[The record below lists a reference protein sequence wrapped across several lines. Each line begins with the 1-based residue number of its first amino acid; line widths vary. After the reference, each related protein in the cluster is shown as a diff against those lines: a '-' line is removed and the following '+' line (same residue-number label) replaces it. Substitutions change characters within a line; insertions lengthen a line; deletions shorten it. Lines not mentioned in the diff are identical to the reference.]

1 MMRKEPSAGGE
12 ASNCRENFTR
22 RVAAASS
29 GGTAQA
35 EAPRK
40 EAEAPRKK

>member
-1 MMRKEPSAGGE
+1 MMRKEPFSGGE
-12 ASNCRENFTR
+12 ASNCRENFTQ

-35 EAPRK
+35 EVR
-40 EAEAPRKK
+40 RKK